1 MRALNGAPPTDFSA
15 GVPRNLFSETTLHS
29 AKGAGSALSN
39 FCRFLRHI
47 HDSTETSYGLVIEDV
62 PEEVLCSPVIYG
74 EWATW
79 ACFVSGSSRGARSG
93 CGTLAHGSF
102 KVVHVWDWVS
112 RKYQKNPFVVETVS
126 KVAAGKPTWKSALLA
141 KLERELSQVLRH
153 KGESVSCALYTSIYI
168 DCVCCLRLFL
178 YIAGLFCILS

>member
-1 MRALNGAPPTDFSA
+1 MAPLRLFFSA
-15 GVPRNLFSETTLHS
+15 GVPRNLFCETTLHS
-29 AKGAGSALSN
+29 AKGAGNALSN

-47 HDSTETSYGLVIEDV
+47 HDSTETSYGLAIEDV

-102 KVVHVWDWVS
+102 KVYLVHVWDWVS

-153 KGESVSCALYTSIYI
+153 KGESVSCALHKH
-168 DCVCCLRLFL
+168 L
-178 YIAGLFCILS
+178 YIH